1 MKKKNVY
8 VLLIESVTRGERDDA
23 IIEVFNNIENAKARF
38 EEMYNKTLKEW
49 KEWCDPDF
57 LEYLIADN
65 KLYAEINEKYNMSYN
80 HVLFSID
87 KKEIQL

>member
-8 VLLIESVTRGERDDA
+8 VLLIESVTRGERDDS
-23 IIEVFNNIENAKARF
+23 IIEVFDNIENAKARF

-49 KEWCDPDF
+49 KKWCGPDF

-65 KLYAEINEKYNMSYN
+65 KLYAEINEKYNMTNN

-87 KKEIQL
+87 KKEIQ